1 LLAERPLE
9 NTMLRRYTVNGLIW
23 LLAVSVIACG
33 RPVSSDIPIG
43 TDASGTAG
51 LRTTTR
57 LTIFAAASL
66 TDAFRDIGQ
75 AFERDLPGTQVAFNF
90 AGSQQ
95 LALQLE
101 QGAQADVFASAD
113 ERSMERLIGA
123 RLIQR
128 GDPLVFARNQMV
140 VILPSDNPGRIETLI
155 DLSKP
160 GLKLI
165 LAGEQVPAGAYA
177 RQVLHNLAGDP
188 AYGAGFEAAVLRNV
202 VSNEENVKQVVAKVQ
217 LGEADAGMVYRS
229 DVTPSV
235 ADKLRQIEIPAR
247 HNITAVYPIAV
258 LSSASEPELA
268 NAFVQF
274 VLTPDSQRRLEQWGF
289 TRITQ

>member
-1 LLAERPLE
+1 
-9 NTMLRRYTVNGLIW
+9 MLRRLIVNGLIW
-23 LLAVSVIACG
+23 LLTVSAIGCG
-33 RPVSSDIPIG
+33 RTASSGIP
-43 TDASGTAG
+43 TETYASGTADPHA
-51 LRTTTR
+51 TTR

-75 AFERDLPGTQVAFNF
+75 GFEAAYPGTQVAFNF

-113 ERSMERLIGA
+113 ERSLERLIGA
-123 RLIQR
+123 GLIQR
-128 GDPLVFARNQMV
+128 GDPLVFAHNQMV
-140 VILPSDNPGRIETLI
+140 VILPSDNPGRIDTLM

-160 GLKLI
+160 DLKLI
-165 LAGEQVPAGAYA
+165 LAGEQVPAGVYA
-177 RQVLHNLAGDP
+177 RRVLHNLAGDP
-188 AYGAGFEAAVLRNV
+188 AYGAGFEAAALRNV

-235 ADKLRQIEIPAR
+235 ADKLLQIDIPAR
-247 HNITAVYPIAV
+247 HNVTAVYPIAV

-274 VLTPDSQRRLEQWGF
+274 VLGPDSQRRLEQWGF
-289 TRITQ
+289 TRITE